1 MSMLG
6 RYILISLGIIAI
18 FWTAYVSIDL
28 IDKKDELSP
37 TQLFGL
43 EDKELLVIHRAD
55 EFDWN
60 AVPFKTTLSNKTLL
74 DQIGELPK
82 NINSLFIS
90 SNRSH
95 LLFESSD
102 LWSRKRI
109 YKLFESSGQKPR
121 FDGVQSFRLNGYYG
135 KIYRN
140 RLYLFAKEMNTST
153 LAENWLILDKKASA
167 SLVKLEKD
175 GFQLTDI
182 YLKSDGRVDY
192 ITRKDKALKGKQIR
206 DKELFA
212 HVLPV
217 DIDEYHF
224 YEREFLG
231 SQDETF
237 SKSPMFEWVDKGLV
251 LLSVDGKYAVISD
264 FKESQDPVN
273 SLFDFIKKDPEN
285 LPYGFFQNLELMK
298 GFPENP
304 SKGFY
309 AYNMDDYVVMS
320 QDQDL
325 CEQIVANYRLGNTL
339 SQHPDKVNLIFGKL
353 PAKVSERHTGADIQL
368 SRSVYKGQLFQTF
381 LQQKRSNLSQFETEQ
396 EIGYKTFKLGGK
408 IHDFFVQPGEGN
420 FIAVTKGG
428 LLRAYQKGS
437 RSWEKNLNGEPV
449 GEIAKVK
456 WKDMPYWLITTKN
469 SVYLFDEQGNIPE
482 GFPSVAADKQ
492 LVAPASV
499 YSWKGRYWILAV
511 NSNGDILQLDQI
523 GRRYAKINTGLSDV
537 IAPIDIWVSQR
548 KVYYGIRN
556 DEIFK
561 MIDAE
566 SKREHRSFSLPKNSI
581 SFKNNNE
588 VYFYALDNDQLV
600 KFDQKGNR
608 TNLGGGWQDY
618 KLSSVNESEGKIWL
632 TLQGSS
638 SVKLVDNNGKS
649 WHSLSSSSQ
658 NIESVSVEFISGGK
672 SIITMVDG
680 LENDVY
686 LYGLNGQII
695 GNESF
700 EGSFKV
706 KTMTQASGTKLLT
719 TIVDDFIVQHTIK

>member
-1 MSMLG
+1 MLG

-18 FWTAYVSIDL
+18 LWTAYVSIDL

-37 TQLFGL
+37 IQIFGI
-43 EDKELLVIHRAD
+43 EDKELLVIHRSD

-60 AVPFKTTLSNKTLL
+60 AIPFKTTLSNKTLL
-74 DQIGELPK
+74 DQLGELPK

-95 LLFESSD
+95 LLFESTE

-109 YKLFESSGQKPR
+109 KKMFHQSGLKLNFE
-121 FDGVQSFRLNGYYG
+121 GVHSFSANEFKG

-140 RLYLFAKEMNTST
+140 RLYLYAKEYATET
-153 LAENWLILDKKASA
+153 LIENWLVLDKKASA
-167 SLVKLEKD
+167 SLVRFED
-175 GFQLTDI
+175 PGFQLTDI
-182 YLKSDGRVDY
+182 YLKEGGRVDY
-192 ITRKDKALKGKQIR
+192 ITRKDKTLKGKQIR

-217 DIDEYHF
+217 NIDEYHF
-224 YEREFLG
+224 FEKEFLG
-231 SQDETF
+231 STDVIF
-237 SKSPMFEWVDKGLV
+237 SKSPMYEWVDKGLV
-251 LLSVDGKYAVISD
+251 LLSLDGKKAIISD

-285 LPYGFFQNLELMK
+285 LPYGFFQNLELIK

-339 SQHPDKVNLIFGKL
+339 SQHPDKMNSIFGKL
-353 PAKVSERHTGADIQL
+353 PAKVSERHTGIDVHL
-368 SRSVYKGQLFQTF
+368 SRSVYNGQLFQTV
-381 LQQKRSNLSQFETEQ
+381 LPQKQSGTNTDESENNNV
-396 EIGYKTFKLGGK
+396 YKTFKLGGK
-408 IHDFFVQPGEGN
+408 IHDFYILSGEGN
-420 FIAVTKGG
+420 FIAITKSGM
-428 LLRAYQKGS
+428 LRSYQNGS
-437 RSWEKNLNGEPV
+437 RSWEKQLNGEPI

-469 SVYLFDEQGNIPE
+469 GVYLFDEQGNIPE
-482 GFPSVAADKQ
+482 GFPSIAADKQ

-511 NSNGDILQLDQI
+511 NSNGEILQLDQI
-523 GRRYAKINTGLSDV
+523 GRRFAKINTGLSGV
-537 IAPIDIWVSQR
+537 NAPIDIWVSQR
-548 KVYYGIRN
+548 RVYYGIRN
-556 DEIFK
+556 DQTFK

-566 SKREHRSFSLPKNSI
+566 SKREHRSFSIPTNTI

-588 VYFYALDNDQLV
+588 IFFYAIDGDQLV
-600 KFDQKGNR
+600 KLDQKGNR
-608 TNLGGGWQDY
+608 NNLGGGWQDF
-618 KLSSVNESEGKIWL
+618 KLASVNDSEGKIWL
-632 TLQGSS
+632 TLFGSNT
-638 SVKLVDNNGKS
+638 VKLADNSGKP
-649 WHSLSSSSQ
+649 WHSISTKSQ
-658 NIESVSVEFISGGK
+658 NIESVTVEFMSGGK
-672 SIITMVDG
+672 SIITVVDG

-686 LYGLNGQII
+686 LYGLNGQMI
-695 GNESF
+695 GSDSF
-700 EGSFKV
+700 EGSFKGL
-706 KTMTQASGTKLLT
+706 TETLASGKKVLT